1 MKHLTLSCVV
11 SMTIGVVCSAHAIAQ
26 QKPAAAD
33 YPNRVVRIIL
43 PQPAGGG
50 TDVVARAVAAKLTE
64 AWGQQVIVDNRA
76 GANGIIGSEAVVKS
90 KPDGYTYLYGFTSVL
105 TINPSVYK
113 SLPYDTLRDFVP
125 VTQTVTNQMAL
136 VVNPYLPAHS
146 VKELVALAR
155 SRPGELLYGSFGV
168 GNQTHLTT
176 ELFRLEAKLKML
188 HVPYKGETPS
198 ITELV
203 GGQVALMFSPSAGVT
218 PFVKSGRLRLL
229 ALAGEKRSPAF
240 PDTPTMIESGFPG
253 VISTGWGG
261 LLAPAGTPSDIVQKT
276 QRDVARGLAAPDTRE
291 RLAALGADPVGSTP
305 EEFGAWLKAE
315 LEKWTR
321 VVKGAELYHTQ

>member
-1 MKHLTLSCVV
+1 MKLRTPVCVIVTTVAAMLSASVP
-11 SMTIGVVCSAHAIAQ
+11 AQ
-26 QKPAAAD
+26 PKPAGAD
-33 YPNRVVRIIL
+33 YPKGVVRIIL

-50 TDVVARAVAAKLTE
+50 TDTVARTVAQKLTE
-64 AWGQQVIVDNRA
+64 AWGQQVIVDNRP
-76 GANGIIGSEAVVKS
+76 GANGIIGAEAVAKS
-90 KPDGYTYLYGFTSVL
+90 KPDGYTYLYGFTSML

-113 SLPYDTLRDFVP
+113 SLPYDTLRDFAP
-125 VTQTVTNQMAL
+125 VTQTVMNQMAL
-136 VVNPYLPAHS
+136 VVNPYLPVRT
-146 VKELVALAR
+146 VKELAALAR

-229 ALAGEKRSPAF
+229 AIAGEKRSPAF
-240 PDTPTMIESGFPG
+240 PDTPTMVESGFPG
-253 VISTGWGG
+253 VISTGWGA
-261 LLAPAGTPSDIVQKT
+261 LLAPAGTPQDIIQKT
-276 QRDVARGLAAPDTRE
+276 QGDVARGISQPDVRE

-305 EEFGAWLKAE
+305 EQLGAWIKSE
-315 LEKWTR
+315 LAKWTR

>member
-1 MKHLTLSCVV
+1 MKALTMSCLVAT
-11 SMTIGVVCSAHAIAQ
+11 TITALFSAQAHAQ
-26 QKPAAAD
+26 SKPAASD

-43 PQPAGGG
+43 PQPGGGG
-50 TDVVARAVAAKLTE
+50 TDVVARSVAAKLTE
-64 AWGQQVIVDNRA
+64 LWGQQVIVDNRA

-113 SLPYDTLRDFVP
+113 TLPYDTLRDFVP

-136 VVNPYLPAHS
+136 VVNPYLPVQS

-155 SRPGELLYGSFGV
+155 ARPGELLYGSFGV

-240 PDTPTMIESGFPG
+240 PDTPTMVESGFPG

-261 LLAPAGTPSDIVQKT
+261 LVAPAGTPQDIIQKT
-276 QRDVARGLAAPDTRE
+276 QRDVARGLAAPEVRE

-305 EEFGAWLKAE
+305 EAFGAWIKAE

-321 VVKGAELYHTQ
+321 VVKGAELYHSQ

>member
-1 MKHLTLSCVV
+1 MKRSTSACLILT
-11 SMTIGVVCSAHAIAQ
+11 TIAALTSTSVTAQ
-26 QKPAAAD
+26 PKPAAGD

-50 TDVVARAVAAKLTE
+50 TDVVARTVAQKLSE
-64 AWGQQVIVDNRA
+64 AWGQQVIVDNRP
-76 GANGIIGSEAVVKS
+76 GANGIIGAEAVAKS
-90 KPDGYTYLYGFTSVL
+90 KPDGYTYLYGFTSML

-113 SLPYDTLRDFVP
+113 SLPYDTLRDFAP

-136 VVNPYLPAHS
+136 VVNPYLPVRS
-146 VKELVALAR
+146 VKELAALAR

-203 GGQVALMFSPSAGVT
+203 AGQVALMFSPSAGVT

-240 PDTPTMIESGFPG
+240 PGTPTMIESGFPG
-253 VISTGWGG
+253 VVSTGWGA
-261 LLAPAGTPSDIVQKT
+261 LLAPAGTPQDIVQKT
-276 QRDVARGLAAPDTRE
+276 QRDAARGLAQPEVRE

-305 EEFGAWLKAE
+305 EQLSAWLKSE
-315 LEKWTR
+315 TEKWTR